1 MVARTWEGPWKEKL
15 SAWFEGDQNHS
26 FKFHSSLFM
35 KFYFRIL
42 QIYWSLAEKSEVSA
56 WELLFNSSMLLMLW
70 FQRHAGD
77 VLLHQEA
84 GSLSGV
90 GGGAG
95 RLTSLKQRPWTCL
108 KGRALKKKNKD
119 TSNIWIKAGQD
130 QQALWAW
137 DGKRN
142 PLLWWKAS
150 CNIEKVCWG
159 LSPKKIKQN
168 VLTRKMEFEC
178 LQVSKVWT
186 EIAVNHLSNNLC

>member
-1 MVARTWEGPWKEKL
+1 MVARTWEGPCKEKL
-15 SAWFEGDQNHS
+15 SAWFEADQNHS
-26 FKFHSSLFM
+26 FKFHSSLLM

-42 QIYWSLAEKSEVSA
+42 RIYWLLAEKTEVSA
-56 WELLFNSSMLLMLW
+56 WELLFNSSVLLMLW

-77 VLLHQEA
+77 VLLHQKA

-90 GGGAG
+90 GGSAG
-95 RLTSLKQRPWTCL
+95 RLASLKQAMNLLQR
-108 KGRALKKKNKD
+108 KGFFKKNKSKD
-119 TSNIWIKAGQD
+119 TSNIWIRARQG

-150 CNIEKVCWG
+150 CNIEKVCWV

-168 VLTRKMEFEC
+168 ILSRKMDFEC
-178 LQVSKVWT
+178 LQVSKGWT
-186 EIAVNHLSNNLC
+186 EVAVNHLSNN

>member
-1 MVARTWEGPWKEKL
+1 MVARTWEGPCKEKL

-56 WELLFNSSMLLMLW
+56 WELLFNSSVLLMLW

-108 KGRALKKKNKD
+108 TGRALKKKKKKK
-119 TSNIWIKAGQD
+119 TLLMSELEQD
-130 QQALWAW
+130 RVSRHFEPGMVREIHFCG
-137 DGKRN
+137 GK
-142 PLLWWKAS
+142 PHA
-150 CNIEKVCWG
+150 
-159 LSPKKIKQN
+159 
-168 VLTRKMEFEC
+168 T
-178 LQVSKVWT
+178 
-186 EIAVNHLSNNLC
+186 